1 MSIFNVNHGEINA
14 VNACTKHCI
23 IFIAV
28 CVFVRWGGG
37 GLWGKQQLGRGIGE
51 SQ

>member
-14 VNACTKHCI
+14 ANACTKHRI

-28 CVFVRWGGG
+28 CVFVRGGG
-37 GLWGKQQLGRGIGE
+37 AKFGE
-51 SQ
+51 RSS